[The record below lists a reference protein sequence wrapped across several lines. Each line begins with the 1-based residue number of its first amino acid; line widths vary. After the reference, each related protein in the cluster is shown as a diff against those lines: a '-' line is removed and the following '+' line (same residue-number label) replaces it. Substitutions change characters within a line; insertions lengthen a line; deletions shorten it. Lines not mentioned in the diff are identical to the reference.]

1 MAQLTRHATIIAA
14 AAILGG
20 CSFISDTLFPDLFGD
35 EPAAP
40 REQVQIPPSPAER
53 AAPLPAYTPAPPPP
67 RPTFAAG
74 APPPMGTTT
83 FQPTPVTPGQP
94 TGTLVG
100 RKVGQL
106 RGDLIQMQGSIT
118 RHNTRLQR
126 VRNLT
131 VQNSQRY
138 HGTVAA
144 INSRLQVGTTPGNP
158 VLVSQWNAAQVQL
171 DQISGDIA
179 RMNTLANGVASDSA
193 MAGYLLESTRATYG
207 LTGAVDEDHRQLAIL
222 EDEVNRTVVLIDRL
236 LNELSEDI
244 NRQSNYIGNERKN
257 LTTLSLAIK
266 NGEILGTS
274 LSIHSDATSPLVPG
288 QVMAYEMVLASPDQG
303 LRVTLEDVVVVTD
316 DGYEILSA
324 GLPTTILK
332 ADVNTTRAFLA
343 FLNAEFSRLNCSPRI
358 AGTICTLAMARVS
371 APDIPSRR
379 LGALCNYFGIK
390 FKDHHSAMADARA
403 TLALLRICSDIVK
416 AGC

>member
-53 AAPLPAYTPAPPPP
+53 AAPPPAYTPVPPPA
-67 RPTFAAG
+67 RPPVTAG

-100 RKVGQL
+100 RKLAQL

-118 RHNTRLQR
+118 RLNTQLQR

-158 VLVSQWNAAQVQL
+158 VLVSQWNAAQIQL

-274 LSIHSDATSPLVPG
+274 LS
-288 QVMAYEMVLASPDQG
+288 
-303 LRVTLEDVVVVTD
+303 
-316 DGYEILSA
+316 
-324 GLPTTILK
+324 
-332 ADVNTTRAFLA
+332 NRAF
-343 FLNAEFSRLNCSPRI
+343 
-358 AGTICTLAMARVS
+358 ART
-371 APDIPSRR
+371 APSRR
-379 LGALCNYFGIK
+379 GGVQGGPGAVMTGRAGPIGRTSGPLVVIRFDRPDVEYQQALYTAMRRALERRPQAVFDLVAVTPHMGSPAQVALGSSTSKRNAENVLRTLTDMGLPADRVNM
-390 FKDHHSAMADARA
+390 SATTSPDAQTSEVHIYVR
-403 TLALLRICSDIVK
+403 
-416 AGC
+416 

>member
-1 MAQLTRHATIIAA
+1 M
-14 AAILGG
+14 
-20 CSFISDTLFPDLFGD
+20 SDTLFPDLFGD

-100 RKVGQL
+100 RKLAQL

-118 RHNTRLQR
+118 RLNTQLQR

-158 VLVSQWNAAQVQL
+158 VLVSQWNTAQVQL

-179 RMNTLANGVASDSA
+179 RMNTLANAVASDSA

-274 LSIHSDATSPLVPG
+274 LSNRAFASTAPGRRAGFQAGPGAMMTGRAGPVGRTSGPLVVIRFDRPDVEYQQALYTAMRRALERRPQAVFDLVAVTPHMGSPAQVALGSSTSKRNAENVLRTLTDMGLPADRVNMSATTSP
-288 QVMAYEMVLASPDQG
+288 
-303 LRVTLEDVVVVTD
+303 
-316 DGYEILSA
+316 
-324 GLPTTILK
+324 
-332 ADVNTTRAFLA
+332 
-343 FLNAEFSRLNCSPRI
+343 
-358 AGTICTLAMARVS
+358 
-371 APDIPSRR
+371 
-379 LGALCNYFGIK
+379 
-390 FKDHHSAMADARA
+390 DAQTSEVHIYVR
-403 TLALLRICSDIVK
+403 
-416 AGC
+416 

>member
-20 CSFISDTLFPDLFGD
+20 CSFISDSLFPDLFGD
-35 EPAAP
+35 EPEAP

-53 AAPLPAYTPAPPPP
+53 AQQPAYTPATPPT
-67 RPTFAAG
+67 RPLVTAG

-118 RHNTRLQR
+118 RHNTNLQR

-274 LSIHSDATSPLVPG
+274 LSNRAYASTAPGRRAGFQAGPGAMMTGRAGPVGRTSGPLVVIRFDRPDVEYQQALYTAMGRALERRPQAVFDLVAVTPHMGSPAQVALGSSTSKRNAENVLRTLTDMGLPADRVNMSATTSP
-288 QVMAYEMVLASPDQG
+288 
-303 LRVTLEDVVVVTD
+303 
-316 DGYEILSA
+316 
-324 GLPTTILK
+324 
-332 ADVNTTRAFLA
+332 
-343 FLNAEFSRLNCSPRI
+343 
-358 AGTICTLAMARVS
+358 
-371 APDIPSRR
+371 
-379 LGALCNYFGIK
+379 
-390 FKDHHSAMADARA
+390 DAQTSEVHIYVR
-403 TLALLRICSDIVK
+403 
-416 AGC
+416 

>member
-40 REQVQIPPSPAER
+40 REQVQIPPSQAEI
-53 AAPLPAYTPAPPPP
+53 AQQPPYAPAPPPA
-67 RPTFAAG
+67 RPLVTAG

-118 RHNTRLQR
+118 RHNTNLQR

-274 LSIHSDATSPLVPG
+274 LSNRAFASTAPGRRAGFQAGPGAMMTGRAGPVGRTSGPLVVIRFDRPDVEYQQALYTAMRRALERRPQAVFDLVAVTPHMGSPAQVALGSSTSKRNAENVLRTLTDMGLPADRVNMSATTSP
-288 QVMAYEMVLASPDQG
+288 
-303 LRVTLEDVVVVTD
+303 
-316 DGYEILSA
+316 
-324 GLPTTILK
+324 
-332 ADVNTTRAFLA
+332 
-343 FLNAEFSRLNCSPRI
+343 
-358 AGTICTLAMARVS
+358 
-371 APDIPSRR
+371 
-379 LGALCNYFGIK
+379 
-390 FKDHHSAMADARA
+390 DAQTSEVHIYVR
-403 TLALLRICSDIVK
+403 
-416 AGC
+416 